1 MVEAKQNKLAKRK
14 SVAELIEMSNLPQY
28 NEVCGD
34 RDNKELALTRYM
46 AAIVWFFIKREMCG
60 TAPNVANAADYF
72 KVSRSQLSWLL
83 TAKKFKSGPGGYV
96 LKKKRTE
103 AEGETSRATAREE
116 QEWEQEGDE
125 FEDYLLS

>member
-1 MVEAKQNKLAKRK
+1 M
-14 SVAELIEMSNLPQY
+14 EMSNLLQY
-28 NEVCGD
+28 NKAWGY

-60 TAPNVANAADYF
+60 TAPNVANVVDYF

-96 LKKKRTE
+96 PKKKSAE
-103 AEGETSRATAREE
+103 AEGETSRVIAREE
-116 QEWEQEGDE
+116 QEWEQEGNE
-125 FEDYLLS
+125 FEEYLLSLVKDMQDKSLS